1 MEGTLQEAADDVLP
15 SQTDDCKMS
24 VRKKKVH
31 FEDDANLVKGEAEED
46 SVVHM
51 QSIPGGRY
59 THSSIMKGKDGVK
72 RLEKMDK
79 KLQEKRRIY
88 SEEKA
93 ELAKK
98 LEETKA
104 SFNQEIKKYE
114 RDLQEKRQ
122 DYLTQLDNLKMDE
135 QVSSI
140 GKRMEELE
148 QLEKGLNSR
157 LEHFLEYEKEIQEFE
172 GYLSRRQ
179 ELCQRQEYDLER
191 QKEKLDTLH
200 EELEADR
207 FNLEEAGF
215 DTSKMGTKQTR
226 RSHGLE
232 TTAEE
237 DYILKAN
244 LRKCQFELA
253 KATDQTGQQAKE
265 IELITKELQQEK
277 EENRKQAQKIKHL
290 ESQLSIYISMNRSGS
305 DHHSIRSFGSKVSQ
319 DGDQARTSRTTSRSN
334 ATLERLNT
342 GQLSINQEAQMRHNL
357 NQRSGRSSSKDQ
369 NQNKYLPRKHSVDSG
384 RGSSQITVDTNGK
397 MNDEI
402 GKKDFNSRVCTVL

>member
-1 MEGTLQEAADDVLP
+1 MEGTLQGADDVLP

-31 FEDDANLVKGEAEED
+31 FEDDHANLVKGEAEED

-114 RDLQEKRQ
+114 RDLQERRQ

-157 LEHFLEYEKEIQEFE
+157 LEHFLEYEKEVGSFFIPLHSNGPCWKCMCVQRFIFRNLKVN
-172 GYLSRRQ
+172 LSRKTGAMSETR
-179 ELCQRQEYDLER
+179 YDLER
-191 QKEKLDTLH
+191 Q
-200 EELEADR
+200 R
-207 FNLEEAGF
+207 
-215 DTSKMGTKQTR
+215 R

-244 LRKCQFELA
+244 LRKCQFELG

-265 IELITKELQQEK
+265 IESITKELQQEK

-305 DHHSIRSFGSKVSQ
+305 DHHSIRS
-319 DGDQARTSRTTSRSN
+319 
-334 ATLERLNT
+334 L
-342 GQLSINQEAQMRHNL
+342 GQ
-357 NQRSGRSSSKDQ
+357 SSVKMETKQ
-369 NQNKYLPRKHSVDSG
+369 GHLGLLAEVMLP
-384 RGSSQITVDTNGK
+384 
-397 MNDEI
+397 
-402 GKKDFNSRVCTVL
+402 